1 MGQKGLV
8 YHYTSIETLY
18 LIMKNKEFW
27 LPSFFSTDDMLEDGE
42 IKKVVREV
50 FEEHYKDYPQKIDKK
65 NWLGGE
71 YYVMSFTKNV
81 DSATHF
87 SQYGNKGKGVCIGFN
102 PSCIEEYMNSMAL
115 NEEYGSFVELKE
127 IIYSIQDLKE
137 MVEEHLK
144 RCLTSPFNQEMI
156 KRLLFSIVINKFESM
171 AKTPNYKPEQEVRLL
186 YKPKDSKFLINFYD
200 EAYKQTGNVLY
211 NNMYKHTNEVLE
223 ELKLNTIG
231 FECISGRIRKVC
243 KMSLVPLM
251 MYNPIKEI
259 VLGPYCNQDKKELIE
274 VAHLNGFMIRSKDVK
289 QSRIKPRNT
298 K

>member
-18 LIMKNKEFW
+18 LIMKNKELW

-87 SQYGNKGKGVCIGFN
+87 SQYGNKGKGVCIGFD

-115 NEEYGSFVELKE
+115 YEEYGSFVELKE
-127 IIYSIQDLKE
+127 IIYSIQDLKA
-137 MVEEHLK
+137 MVEEHIN

-200 EAYKQTGNVLY
+200 EAYKQTDNVLY

-231 FECISGRIRKVC
+231 FECIGGRIRKVC

-259 VLGPYCNQDKKELIE
+259 VLGPYCTQDKKELIE
-274 VAHLNGFMIRSKDVK
+274 FAHLNGFMIRSKDVK

>member
-18 LIMKNKEFW
+18 LIMKNKELW

-87 SQYGNKGKGVCIGFN
+87 SQYGNKGKGVCIGFD

-115 NEEYGSFVELKE
+115 YEEYGSFVELKE
-127 IIYSIQDLKE
+127 IIYSIQDLKA
-137 MVEEHLK
+137 MVEEHIK
-144 RCLTSPFNQEMI
+144 RCLTLPFNQEMI

-171 AKTPNYKPEQEVRLL
+171 AKTPNYKLEQEVRLL

-231 FECISGRIRKVC
+231 FECIGGRIRKVC

-259 VLGPYCNQDKKELIE
+259 VLGPYCTQDKKELIE
-274 VAHLNGFMIRSKDVK
+274 FAHLNGFMIRSKDVK